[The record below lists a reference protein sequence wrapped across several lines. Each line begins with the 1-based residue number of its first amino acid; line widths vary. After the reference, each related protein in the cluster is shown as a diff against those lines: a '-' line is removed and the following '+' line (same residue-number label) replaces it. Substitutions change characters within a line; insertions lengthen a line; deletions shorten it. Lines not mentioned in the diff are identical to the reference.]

1 MRRISRIDS
10 MEDKSAHHNE
20 PFEMGTAAA
29 RCHPERQRGIFCLGI
44 VAALATMIV
53 EKIPRGCSG

>member
-10 MEDKSAHHNE
+10 MEGESAYRN
-20 PFEMGTAAA
+20 
-29 RCHPERQRGIFCLGI
+29 CHPDRQRGIFCLGI
-44 VAALATMIV
+44 VASLATITV